1 MDTSGNRDC
10 LAVKIIFEI
19 IERALS
25 VKILTIIPDFSH
37 LVFHFKLIHP
47 DPF

>member
-10 LAVKIIFEI
+10 IAVKIVFEI

-25 VKILTIIPDFSH
+25 VKILTIIPDFS
-37 LVFHFKLIHP
+37 LSFFHFERIHL